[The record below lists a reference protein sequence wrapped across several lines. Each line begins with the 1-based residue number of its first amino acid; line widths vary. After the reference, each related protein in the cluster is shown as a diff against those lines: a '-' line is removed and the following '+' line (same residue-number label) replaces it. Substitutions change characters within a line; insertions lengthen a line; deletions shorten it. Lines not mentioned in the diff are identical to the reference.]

1 MNDKI
6 NELNTLLKEAD
17 CLINTEQLHSV
28 LDIMAKQ
35 ITNDLSDKIPLVI
48 CVMNGGL
55 IPSAA
60 LLERLHFP
68 LELDYI
74 HATRYGMKTEGNTL
88 KWLHYP
94 QSELNGREILVIDD
108 IFDQGHTLE
117 AIKEWF
123 HDQGA
128 KEVYTATIVNK
139 VHNRK
144 VENMRPDYIGIDV
157 EDRFLFGYGMDY
169 QGFFRNLPGI
179 YAVKGS

>member
-1 MNDKI
+1 MNPKI
-6 NELNTLLKEAD
+6 NELNTLLSEAD
-17 CLINTEQLHSV
+17 CLVNAEQIHAV
-28 LDIMAKQ
+28 LDTMAQQ
-35 ITNDLSDKIPLVI
+35 ITKDLSDKIPLVI

-74 HATRYGMKTEGNTL
+74 HATRYGMETEGDAL
-88 KWLHYP
+88 KWLSYP
-94 QSELNGREILVIDD
+94 QSSLKDREILVIDD
-108 IFDQGHTLE
+108 IFDQGHTLL
-117 AIKEWF
+117 AIKDWF
-123 HDQGA
+123 NDQGA
-128 KEVYTATIVNK
+128 KNVYTATIINK
-139 VHNRK
+139 LHDRK
-144 VENMRPDYIGIDV
+144 IESMRPDYIGIDV